1 MHFIRNII
9 LFFTNN
15 VRYLK
20 RKWLSLPLL
29 LLLPII
35 IIGLVI
41 TITISLFSPSETTP
55 IQVGLVDMEQS
66 KETQLVVD
74 LIEES
79 SQLGSFIQL
88 KGMKEQTAEASLQSN
103 DLTAYIVFPSNFT
116 TDLYKGNSVTIP
128 IIGNPQK
135 PIESHMVKQ
144 LIESITRHIR
154 ASQANILTINQ
165 YAKNMNIADTTR
177 NDLVFEQFKEFLFY
191 TIGKDKIISEEKIS
205 NQTTSAPLHYYGL
218 GSWFIIFTLWMLG
231 MYSLL
236 GKEEP
241 PLLKTR
247 MSLYGVSEM
256 QQLIA
261 KIMVTGLFSTF
272 LAGILFFILN
282 YLLNWSIPTENV
294 VRITLICFLY
304 GIIFLV
310 LMAFVEIIIS
320 SAKLRL
326 LIQAGLTGFM
336 LLISG
341 ALIPTIYFPLILQDI
356 LQYSPSTEAFY
367 WLQQIVLEQRLFAD
381 YLPLFLLMSAVI
393 LTLIGVAQIKER
405 TYL

>member
-1 MHFIRNII
+1 MAITSSP
-9 LFFTNN
+9 FTSPH
-15 VRYLK
+15 YYH
-20 RKWLSLPLL
+20 WFSDYDHHLSFL
-29 LLLPII
+29 
-35 IIGLVI
+35 
-41 TITISLFSPSETTP
+41 PSETTP

>member
-272 LAGILFFILN
+272 LAGILFSILN

>member
-9 LFFTNN
+9 LFVTNN
-15 VRYLK
+15 ARYLK

-29 LLLPII
+29 LLLPIV

-41 TITISLFSPSETTP
+41 TITISFFSPSETVP
-55 IQVGLVDMEQS
+55 IQVGLVDLEQS

-79 SQLGSFIQL
+79 SQLGSFIRL
-88 KGMKEQTAEASLQSN
+88 KGMEEQTAEDAIQSN

-128 IIGNPQK
+128 IIGNSYK
-135 PIESHMVKQ
+135 PIESHMVKE

-165 YAKNMNIADTTR
+165 YAKNMTIDDKTR

-191 TIGKDKIISEEKIS
+191 TIGKDKIVSEEKIS

-236 GKEEP
+236 GKEET

-247 MSLYGVSEM
+247 MRLYGVSEI

-261 KIMVTGLFSTF
+261 KIVVTVLFSSL
-272 LAGILFFILN
+272 LAGILFHGLN
-282 YLLNWSIPTENV
+282 HLLTWSISLENII
-294 VRITLICFLY
+294 RIILISLLY

-310 LMAFVEIIIS
+310 LLAFVEIIIS
-320 SAKLRL
+320 SAKIRL
-326 LIQAGLTGFM
+326 LVQAGLTGFM

-341 ALIPTIYFPLILQDI
+341 ALIPTIYFPLIIQDI

-367 WLQQIVLEQRLFAD
+367 WLQQTVLEQRLFVD
-381 YLPLFLLMSAVI
+381 YLPLFVLMSAVI
-393 LTLIGVAQIKER
+393 LALIGVAQIKER

>member
-41 TITISLFSPSETTP
+41 TITISFFSPSETTP

-66 KETQLVVD
+66 KEAQLVVD

>member
-41 TITISLFSPSETTP
+41 TITISFFSPSETTP

-165 YAKNMNIADTTR
+165 YAKNMNIADTPR

>member
-41 TITISLFSPSETTP
+41 TITISFFSPSETTP

>member
-41 TITISLFSPSETTP
+41 TITISFFSPSETTP

-177 NDLVFEQFKEFLFY
+177 NDLVFVQFKEFLFY

-231 MYSLL
+231 MYSFL

-341 ALIPTIYFPLILQDI
+341 TLIPTIYFPLILQDI